1 MRLIDADE
9 LIKILEEY
17 ANDKDSQA
25 IYGEERLRLILGDCK
40 IEIEKFPTAYD
51 VDKVVQKIEDRIKLL
66 QLARIP
72 KSAKI
77 AANNAFLMAIEDIK
91 SVASDERVI
100 KNEI

>member
-51 VDKVVQKIEDRIKLL
+51 VDKVVEQLEERIKNF
-66 QLARIP
+66 
-72 KSAKI
+72 KSLNSDDEIVDVAVKEI
-77 AANNAFLMAIEDIK
+77 QRDIEVVK
-91 SVASDERVI
+91 SGGIE
-100 KNEI
+100 

>member
-51 VDKVVQKIEDRIKLL
+51 VDKVVERLEEMRLKREE
-66 QLARIP
+66 QLRACVDNDMADYLRC
-72 KSAKI
+72 KMSAI
-77 AANNAFLMAIEDIK
+77 AEAIEIVK
-91 SVASDERVI
+91 FGGIE
-100 KNEI
+100 

>member
-25 IYGEERLRLILGDCK
+25 IYGEGKLRLILGDCK

-51 VDKVVQKIEDRIKLL
+51 VDKVVEQMEEYVKESSNVDYNRAMIE
-66 QLARIP
+66 
-72 KSAKI
+72 
-77 AANNAFLMAIEDIK
+77 AIEIVK
-91 SVASDERVI
+91 SGGIE
-100 KNEI
+100 

>member
-51 VDKVVQKIEDRIKLL
+51 VDKVVEHIESSSTDKDGIVCYVYKKPVITKEVAIKI
-66 QLARIP
+66 
-72 KSAKI
+72 
-77 AANNAFLMAIEDIK
+77 IK
-91 SVASDERVI
+91 SGGIE
-100 KNEI
+100 

>member
-25 IYGEERLRLILGDCK
+25 IYGEERLRLILGDCR

-51 VDKVVQKIEDRIKLL
+51 VDKVVEQLEERIKNF
-66 QLARIP
+66 
-72 KSAKI
+72 KSLNSDDEIVDVAVKEI
-77 AANNAFLMAIEDIK
+77 QRDIEIVK
-91 SVASDERVI
+91 SGGIE
-100 KNEI
+100 